1 MMSNTV
7 GLLLTILLQVGIF
20 SLANFLAFKYSI
32 NDIKRR
38 IVAGVLFL
46 LCTPIVYVITFFF
59 VLIYDNSGWGAGIL
73 TVIFSGLYMING
85 VIIVLS
91 ALHLYMKNLK

>member
-1 MMSNTV
+1 MSDAV
-7 GLLLTILLQVGIF
+7 GLFFTIILEIVIF
-20 SLANFLAFKYSI
+20 GFANFAAFKYSAD
-32 NDIKRR
+32 DIKRR
-38 IVAGVLFL
+38 IIAGVLFL

-59 VLIYDNSGWGAGIL
+59 VLIYDESGWGAGIL